1 MEQRF
6 GKEFFQLQEEIFK
19 KKHEYN
25 SQFDEIK
32 KIKTDLMETKKN
44 IAEVLNSLATKTKWL
59 CIYLMF
65 NISSRPNKTSNPTQ
79 I

>member
-32 KIKTDLMETKKN
+32 KIKSDLMETKKN
-44 IAEVLNSLATKTKWL
+44 IAEVLNSLAAKTK
-59 CIYLMF
+59 
-65 NISSRPNKTSNPTQ
+65 
-79 I
+79 